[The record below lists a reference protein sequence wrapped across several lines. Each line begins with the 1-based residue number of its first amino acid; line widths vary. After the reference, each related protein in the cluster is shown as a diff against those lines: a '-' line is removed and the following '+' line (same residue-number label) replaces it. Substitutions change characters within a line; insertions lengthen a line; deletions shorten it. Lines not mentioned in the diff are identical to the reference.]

1 MLGEGR
7 ILILDGAMGTMIQRY
22 GLTEEDYRGGCLA
35 DCHKEL
41 RGNSECLNFTHPEII
56 KAIHKE
62 YIEAGADIIESNTFS
77 ANRISQSEYGCEGF
91 AAQMAYVGA
100 RLAREAADEAMAGA
114 AEGRA
119 EGEAEGRAEG
129 RAEGEAAGQIRKK
142 VWVAGSIGPTSKSLS
157 LSPEVSDPSF
167 RAYSFDQM
175 RDAYREQAEAL
186 LRGGVD
192 LLLIETCF
200 DALNVKAALSAI
212 SSLDK
217 AVPVIVSVSVG
228 DRSGR
233 TLTGQTL
240 EAFYTS
246 VKHYP
251 ILAFGLNCSLGAAE
265 LTTLLEDVDKW
276 CECAISCYPNAG
288 LPNEMGGYDQT
299 PEQMGEAVKAMASKG
314 LVNILG
320 GCCGTSP
327 AHIKAIAEAVKGIPA
342 RGLSTKTGVSV
353 DKGQKNEG
361 LSTKTGGSVDKGPE
375 SREEERT
382 LKVSGLEAVEVDVKR
397 KNFTNV
403 GERTNVAGSR
413 KFARLIASGEYD
425 EALRIAA
432 KQIEDGA
439 TIIDINMDDAMLDS
453 TREMERF
460 VRYISN
466 DPAVAKAALMI
477 DSSHWETILAGLKNA
492 QGKSIVNSI
501 SLKEGPEAFVQ
512 KAKAIKELGASMVVM
527 AFDEIGQATTY
538 ERKIEICER
547 AYNLLTQE
555 AGVAPEDI
563 IFDVNILSIGTGLE
577 EHAKY
582 AIDFIE
588 AVRWIKTNLPGA
600 LTSGGVSNLSFAF
613 RGNNAVREAMHSA
626 FLYHAIKAG
635 MDMAIVNPSMLQV
648 YDEIEPELLQCV
660 EDVIFNRDEHAT
672 ERLIAKAQR
681 IMEAK
686 AEGSEAAGDGNNKT
700 KDESAQKTL
709 EERLNE
715 AIVKGK
721 TERLEADLKVA
732 MEKYGEAVK
741 VIEGPLMDG
750 MENVGRLFGEGK
762 MFLPQVV
769 KAAKVMRDAVEILS
783 PFMSSS
789 QSAGSLAEGETV
801 IPANNVAN
809 KKDVVVIATV
819 KGDVHDI
826 GKNIMGIVMTCNGF
840 EVQDLGVM
848 VDKETILAEAQKLG
862 ADIIAVSGLITP
874 SLYQM
879 EEICREMSSRGMTTP
894 LLIGGATTS
903 ALHTAV
909 KLAPLYD
916 HVFYGPDAS
925 ASAVLAKKCMAD
937 RAKFEEEMHAEQ
949 QKIRDIYNGKG
960 AQDSVDMSEADS
972 VNSSE
977 ANSVNSS
984 EAADTATENSE
995 KKMKRFEVETYI
1007 KYCPEDIPT
1016 QEIPAEE
1023 VLPYFDWK
1031 MFYAIWG
1038 VKYGTAVPEA
1048 AELMQLRRDAEE
1060 ELRFGDYKIMLS
1072 AKFMLGYSEK
1082 ENIYS
1087 ADGNVCLPMMRQE
1100 TFKMQSLCD
1109 FVVAKES
1116 GKTSPFGVF
1125 GICVRKRSTAHEE
1138 GCSCP
1143 ACNSR
1148 YEDMIG
1154 KTIRQ
1159 TIAEATSKWLNAKLE
1174 SELSLHEGMQRVA
1187 ENGKAIKVIKPAAG
1201 YSSCPDHTLKK
1212 DILGLLGEC
1221 TDIYDPYKPAHD
1233 HGHHSHCHHEH
1244 GHHEHGHHGHGCTC
1258 GCQGLGIKLTESYA
1272 MLPDASICGM
1282 IFMHPEAAYPE
1293 IRTISQGQHDEYVSR
1308 RGMDEATACRFLSH
1322 LLK

>member
-22 GLTEEDYRGGCLA
+22 GLTEADYRGGCLS
-35 DCHKEL
+35 DCAKEL
-41 RGNSECLNFTHPEII
+41 KGNSECLNLTRPDII
-56 KAIHKE
+56 KSIHRE
-62 YIEAGADIIESNTFS
+62 YIEAGADIIETNTFS
-77 ANRISQSEYGCEGF
+77 ANRISQAEYGCEGF
-91 AAQMAYVGA
+91 AAQMAYEGA
-100 RLAREAADEAMAGA
+100 RLAREVADEASSC
-114 AEGRA
+114 
-119 EGEAEGRAEG
+119 
-129 RAEGEAAGQIRKK
+129 RKI
-142 VWVAGSIGPTSKSLS
+142 WVAGSMGPTSKSLS
-157 LSPEVSDPSF
+157 LSPELSDPAF

-175 RDAYREQAEAL
+175 KESYREQAEAL

-192 LLLIETCF
+192 LLLVETCF
-200 DALNVKAALSAI
+200 DALNVKAALAAI
-212 SSLDK
+212 TECRSSFTKGSSELDGHPRSQSENQPLP
-217 AVPVIVSVSVG
+217 PVIVSVSVG

-251 ILAFGLNCSLGAAE
+251 LLAFGLNCSLGAAE

-299 PEQMGEAVKAMASKG
+299 PEQMGQAVKAMAEKG

-327 AHIKAIAEAVKGIPA
+327 DHIRAIAEAVKGISP
-342 RGLSTKTGVSV
+342 RPHSNKSEDLI
-353 DKGQKNEG
+353 
-361 LSTKTGGSVDKGPE
+361 
-375 SREEERT
+375 
-382 LKVSGLEAVEVDVKR
+382 LKVSGLEAVEVDVK
-397 KNFTNV
+397 KNNFTNV

-439 TIIDINMDDAMLDS
+439 SIIDINMDDAMLDS

-466 DPAVAKAALMI
+466 DPAVSKAALMI
-477 DSSHWETILAGLKNA
+477 DSSHWETILAGLKNS

-501 SLKEGPEAFVQ
+501 SLKEGPEAFIE
-512 KAKAIKELGASMVVM
+512 KAKAIKELGAAMVVM
-527 AFDEIGQATTY
+527 AFDEAGQATTY
-538 ERKIEICER
+538 DRKIEICER
-547 AYNLLTQE
+547 AYKLLTQE

-563 IFDVNILSIGTGLE
+563 IFDVNILSIGTGIE

-582 AIDFIE
+582 AVDFIE

-660 EDVIFNRDEHAT
+660 EDVIFDKDPQAT
-672 ERLIAKAQR
+672 ERLIAKAAE
-681 IMEAK
+681 MMAAKEAM
-686 AEGSEAAGDGNNKT
+686 AAGAAGETDSVAVQEK
-700 KDESAQKTL
+700 SL
-709 EERLNE
+709 EDRLKE

-721 TERLEADLKVA
+721 TEGLEKDIKEA
-732 MEKYGEAVK
+732 MEVYGEAVK

-750 MENVGRLFGEGK
+750 MEHVGKLFGEGK

-783 PFMSSS
+783 PYMN
-789 QSAGSLAEGETV
+789 QDAIIPDGSRNERE
-801 IPANNVAN
+801 
-809 KKDVVVIATV
+809 VVVIATV

-826 GKNIMGIVMTCNGF
+826 GKNILGIVMTCNGF
-840 EVQDLGVM
+840 EVHDLGVM
-848 VDKETILAEAQKLG
+848 VDKETILAEAEKLG
-862 ADIIAVSGLITP
+862 ADLIAVSGLITP

-879 EEICREMSSRGMTTP
+879 EEICREMAARGMTTP

-925 ASAVLAKKCMAD
+925 ASAVLAKRCMAD
-937 RAKFEEEMHAEQ
+937 REKFEAEMHAEQ
-949 QKIRDIYNGKG
+949 QKIRDIYNGKASDQTANG
-960 AQDSVDMSEADS
+960 QSDNSMADNGEADNGKS
-972 VNSSE
+972 GN
-977 ANSVNSS
+977 N
-984 EAADTATENSE
+984 
-995 KKMKRFEVETYI
+995 KKMKGFEADTYI
-1007 KYCPEDIPT
+1007 KDCPQNIPT

-1038 VKYGTAVPEA
+1038 VKYGSAVPEA

-1072 AKFMLGYSEK
+1072 AKFMQGYSEND
-1082 ENIYS
+1082 NIYS
-1087 ADGNVCLPMMRQE
+1087 EDGSLCLPMMRQE
-1100 TFKMQSLCD
+1100 RFKLQSLCD
-1109 FVVAKES
+1109 FVIAKES
-1116 GKTSPFGVF
+1116 GRTSPFGVF
-1125 GICVRKRSTAHEE
+1125 GICVKKRSTAHEE

-1154 KTIRQ
+1154 KTVRQ
-1159 TIAEATSKWLNAKLE
+1159 TIAEAASKWLNAKLE
-1174 SELSLHEGMQRVA
+1174 SELSQQAADEFKKLA
-1187 ENGKAIKVIKPAAG
+1187 ESADAEADTTDASAKTVKVVKPAAG

-1221 TDIYDPYKPAHD
+1221 TDLYDPYKPAHSHEHSS
-1233 HGHHSHCHHEH
+1233 HGHDHHEH
-1244 GHHEHGHHGHGCTC
+1244 GHHEGCTC
-1258 GCQGLGIKLTESYA
+1258 GCNGHSHHGSQGQSLGIKLTDSYA
-1272 MLPDASICGM
+1272 MTPDASICGL
-1282 IFMHPEAAYPE
+1282 IFMHPEAGYPE
-1293 IRTISQGQHDEYVSR
+1293 IRNISQTQYDDYRTR
-1308 RGMDEATACRFLSH
+1308 RGMDEETARRFLSH